1 MTNHSKTYRS
11 PLFYVGDKYKLYPK
25 IRKYFPKT
33 INRFIEPF
41 TGGGSVFLNVNANEY
56 LLNDI
61 DTNVINIHQFL
72 IEQSENPKA
81 FFDNVF
87 EVIQEYNLSHSYIK
101 DIVPQELKDE
111 WIKTYYAKF
120 NKQGF
125 DKLKTDYNSSNEKS
139 VLYLYLL
146 LIYGF
151 NRMLRFNSKG
161 EYNLPVGNVDFNKNT
176 ETALHDYFRLTK
188 QKNIQFFNL
197 DFLDFF
203 RQIEFQED
211 DFVYLD
217 PPYLITFSEY
227 NKLWNKDTERRLL
240 DFLEWL
246 DTQNV
251 KFAVSNVSHYKGKI
265 NQQFLEWSK
274 QHNSFDI
281 KSNYISYH
289 DNSNKEFKEVLITN
303 YEPEILIPTQKTI
316 NFTEL
321 ETVLR

>member
-25 IRKYFPKT
+25 IRKYFPKM

-41 TGGGSVFLNVNANEY
+41 TGGGSAFLNVNANEY

-61 DTNVINIHQFL
+61 DTNVINIHHFL

-81 FFDNVF
+81 FFDSVF
-87 EVIQEYNLSHSYIK
+87 EVVQEYNLSHSYIK

-120 NKQGF
+120 NKHGF
-125 DKLKTDYNSSNEKS
+125 DKLKADYNSSNEKS
-139 VLYLYLL
+139 VLHLYLL

-227 NKLWNKDTERRLL
+227 NKLWNEETEKRLL

-303 YEPEILIPTQKTI
+303 YEPEIIIPTQETI

-321 ETVLR
+321 ETELR